1 MTAEIVDL
9 DKYRERKNRL
19 SKQTPSAQP
28 ETANELN
35 ADGPFLAR
43 LEELRN
49 KDSGDPACPAFPS
62 RRVIAE
68 I

>member
-49 KDSGDPACPAFPS
+49 KDSGDPA
-62 RRVIAE
+62 
-68 I
+68 